1 MARKISVTKEM
12 LLNAAFEITKEEGMR
27 DLTARRLAAKAGC
40 STQPIFR
47 VYDGMGVLCDE
58 VFGLAVSDFSDFYES
73 YPQKSE
79 TPFVNLGMAY
89 IAYAMQNPQLFRLL
103 FLEEKRCN
111 ATLFG
116 ILNGKNNNL
125 HREIKKAGAMGVTN
139 PSDIFMKMWIFIHGA
154 ASMVI
159 TGDYDL
165 TMEETCSLLE
175 NAYRSYTNERD

>member
-12 LLNAAFEITKEEGMR
+12 LLNAAFEITKEEGLR
-27 DLTARRLAAKAGC
+27 ELTARKLASRAGC

-47 VYDGMGVLCDE
+47 VYEGMDTLCDDIF
-58 VFGLAVSDFSDFYES
+58 VLAISDFSDFYDS
-73 YPQKSE
+73 YPAKSN

-89 IAYAMQNPQLFRLL
+89 IEYAMQKPQLFRLL

-111 ATLFG
+111 ASLFG
-116 ILNGKNNNL
+116 ILNGKNNAL
-125 HREIKKAGAMGVTN
+125 HKEIAKAGAMGVQN

-154 ASMVI
+154 AAMVI

-175 NAYRSYTNERD
+175 NAYRSYMK

>member
-12 LLNAAFEITKEEGMR
+12 LLNAAFEITREEGLR
-27 DLTARRLAAKAGC
+27 EVTARKLASKAGC

-47 VYDGMGVLCDE
+47 VYTGMDVLCDE
-58 VFGLAVSDFSDFYES
+58 VFSLAISDFSDFYVE
-73 YPQKSE
+73 YPVKSDV
-79 TPFVNLGMAY
+79 PFVNLGMAY
-89 IAYAMQNPQLFRLL
+89 IEYAAKEPQLFRLL
-103 FLEEKRCN
+103 FLEEKRCD

-116 ILNGKNNNL
+116 ILNGKDSLL
-125 HREIKKAGAMGVTN
+125 HKEIAKAGAMGSKN

-165 TMEETCSLLE
+165 TMEETCTLLE
-175 NAYRSYTNERD
+175 NAFHSFANV